1 MLGELWSAN
10 STVRHSDLRI
20 GTDIRASGPAG
31 CASGGIS
38 AWAQCRRRPKSAAVG
53 RGVHCERSR
62 IHGDSSRRR
71 RGAGL
76 PVRAGSGS
84 LKPGRVLRA
93 AAPLEQLN
101 HESYS
106 GRRCRW
112 SGRPVRAGSSS
123 LKPCGGRLLRAGAP
137 LESASA
143 RRGRARGSETR
154 STGRA
159 EPARPLITGC
169 RAGWPG
175 SQTRGPV
182 PGPPIKVFGEFE
194 AFEGI

>member
-1 MLGELWSAN
+1 MRVA
-10 STVRHSDLRI
+10 RRD
-20 GTDIRASGPAG
+20 APAG
-31 CASGGIS
+31 ASQLGPSVGGDPK
-38 AWAQCRRRPKSAAVG
+38 APLWAAGFTVN
-53 RGVHCERSR
+53 GVVSMG
-62 IHGDSSRRR
+62 IPGRRR

-101 HESYS
+101 PESYS

-143 RRGRARGSETR
+143 RRGRARGSGTR
-154 STGRA
+154 STSRA

-194 AFEGI
+194 AFAGI